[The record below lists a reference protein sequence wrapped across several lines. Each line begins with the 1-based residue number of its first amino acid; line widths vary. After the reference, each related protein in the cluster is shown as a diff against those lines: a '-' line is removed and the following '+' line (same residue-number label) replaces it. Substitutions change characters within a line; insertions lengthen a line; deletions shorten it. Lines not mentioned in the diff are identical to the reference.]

1 MYFPANLSI
10 CPCFC
15 QSVSHLSLILVYS
28 GNLLISNGSILSS
41 NGTKILTTDD
51 DHFLEKRTFLFLSK
65 LSLTVAGGFLDYTD
79 IRLTDGAY
87 LHLTESGSTI
97 LESKI
102 GTYTFS
108 FVQVG
113 KNSSILFDYSSAAV
127 PSIYRKRMF
136 SSLPGIFLKVTNVL
150 KISESGKVHSNS
162 EGYQWTDSG
171 SDSGIGMGLLGT
183 SGGGGG
189 GYGGKGGSGLSAPGK

>member
-1 MYFPANLSI
+1 M
-10 CPCFC
+10 
-15 QSVSHLSLILVYS
+15 
-28 GNLLISNGSILSS
+28 
-41 NGTKILTTDD
+41 
-51 DHFLEKRTFLFLSK
+51 
-65 LSLTVAGGFLDYTD
+65 DYTD

-127 PSIYRKRMF
+127 PSIYRKRLF

-150 KISESGKVHSNS
+150 KISESGKVHSDS

-189 GYGGKGGSGLSAPGK
+189 GYGGKGGSGLSAPGKGITHVFHCEFHYYFSIIEKIVK